1 MFRAIRSV
9 EWWPDQASLTFGNV
23 EVVNHDPERGARYE
37 PSPAARPC
45 RVGPRA
51 ARGRRRDHPGTSWAT
66 EVWLRNPQLCDRV
79 RRLGD
84 YARWDASAPRDLAEL
99 AVLVSAAH
107 FAAWP
112 EFDAHARF
120 AEDSGIGADVIATL
134 RDGGRPE
141 FGDARRAAVHDL
153 VAEYFATNRVAQPT
167 FATALGAI
175 GEAALVDV
183 VAIAGYYA
191 MVCMT
196 VNVFE
201 ISG

>member
-1 MFRAIRSV
+1 MSRLPPLDHAAFDPAQREVADAIV
-9 EWWPDQASLTFGNV
+9 K
-23 EVVNHDPERGARYE
+23 
-37 PSPAARPC
+37 
-45 RVGPRA
+45 
-51 ARGRRRDHPGTSWAT
+51 GRRGQLSSLF
-66 EVWLRNPQLCDRV
+66 EVWLRNPELCDRV

-99 AVLVSAAH
+99 AVLVTAAH

-120 AEDSGIGADVIATL
+120 AEQAGIGADVIA
-134 RDGGRPE
+134 RVREANRPD

-153 VAEYFATNRVAQPT
+153 VAEYFATSRVTAPT
-167 FATALGAI
+167 YATAIAAI
-175 GEAALVDV
+175 GETALVDV

-201 ISG
+201 IGP

>member
-1 MFRAIRSV
+1 MLMSSVVTRNEEQDMSRLQPLDHAALDPAQHEVADAIV
-9 EWWPDQASLTFGNV
+9 
-23 EVVNHDPERGARYE
+23 H
-37 PSPAARPC
+37 
-45 RVGPRA
+45 GPR
-51 ARGRRRDHPGTSWAT
+51 GRLSSLF
-66 EVWLRNPQLCDRV
+66 EVWLRNPELCDRV

-99 AVLVSAAH
+99 AVLVTAAH
-107 FAAWP
+107 FATWP

-120 AEDSGIGADVIATL
+120 AEDSGIGADFIATV
-134 RDGGRPE
+134 RDGRRPE
-141 FGDARRAAVHDL
+141 FDDARHAAVHDL
-153 VAEYFATNRVAQPT
+153 VAEYFATYRVAGST
-167 FATALGAI
+167 YATALDAI

-201 ISG
+201 ITG

>member
-1 MFRAIRSV
+1 MSRLPPLDHAAFNPAQR
-9 EWWPDQASLTFGNV
+9 
-23 EVVNHDPERGARYE
+23 EVADVIIK
-37 PSPAARPC
+37 
-45 RVGPRA
+45 GPR
-51 ARGRRRDHPGTSWAT
+51 GRLSSLF
-66 EVWLRNPQLCDRV
+66 EVWLRNPELCDRV

-99 AVLVSAAH
+99 AVLVTAAH

-112 EFDAHARF
+112 EFDAHAGF
-120 AEDSGIGADVIATL
+120 AEKGGIGADVIATL
-134 RDGGRPE
+134 RAGGRPE
-141 FGDARRAAVHDL
+141 FDDARRAAVHDL
-153 VAEYFATNRVAQPT
+153 VAEYFATNRVTTPT
-167 FATALGAI
+167 YATALAAI